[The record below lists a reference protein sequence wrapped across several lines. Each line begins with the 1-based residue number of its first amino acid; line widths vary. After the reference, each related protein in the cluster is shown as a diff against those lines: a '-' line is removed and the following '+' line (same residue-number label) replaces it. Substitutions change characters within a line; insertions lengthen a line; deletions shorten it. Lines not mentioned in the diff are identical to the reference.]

1 MNSKQGVKCIN
12 YECIPD
18 AKRCSSNRVYEGKMV
33 VFIIRS
39 SNSTSKDSRTRVQ
52 SRVLLYK
59 ILHSNDIIKIL
70 KILNIINIKTIT
82 NITNI
87 YNIITIVNIINITNK
102 INILKISNISKISN
116 ILNISKITADMAQ

>member
-1 MNSKQGVKCIN
+1 MNVFLTLKVQFGI
-12 YECIPD
+12 
-18 AKRCSSNRVYEGKMV
+18 RVYEIKLV

-70 KILNIINIKTIT
+70 KISNITNIKTIT
-82 NITNI
+82 NIINI
-87 YNIITIVNIINITNK
+87 YNIITIVNIINLTNK
-102 INILKISNISKISN
+102 INISKISN
-116 ILNISKITADMAQ
+116 ILNILNISKITADLAQ